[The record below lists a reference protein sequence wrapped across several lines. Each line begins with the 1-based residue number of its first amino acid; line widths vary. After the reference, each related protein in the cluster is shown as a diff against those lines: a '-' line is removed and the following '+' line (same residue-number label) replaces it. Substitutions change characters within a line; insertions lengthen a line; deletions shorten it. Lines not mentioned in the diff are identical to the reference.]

1 MKFSKAEYTIT
12 KDYEMALRRKLETF
26 RIGTNCR
33 KAIHLTMVTTYGLL
47 HNTYADIIQNSIVM
61 DDLFE

>member
-12 KDYEMALRRKLETF
+12 KDYDMLLRQKLEAF

-33 KAIHLTMVTTYGLL
+33 KAIHLTMVTTYGLAK
-47 HNTYADIIQNSIVM
+47 NAYAEIAQSSIVM
-61 DDLFE
+61 DDLF